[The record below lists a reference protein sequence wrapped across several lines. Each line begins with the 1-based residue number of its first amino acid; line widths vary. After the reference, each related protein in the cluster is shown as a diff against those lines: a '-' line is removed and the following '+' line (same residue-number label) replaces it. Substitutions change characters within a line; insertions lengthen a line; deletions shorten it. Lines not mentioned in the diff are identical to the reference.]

1 MKKPIL
7 ISTLISIVLTFV
19 FSEILSI
26 YHIGTIPTLLTTLY
40 LIAMFLIFEYI
51 FIVASYLIKNINK
64 INIKKII
71 GLILLFISL
80 LLILLFVIII
90 NVDYLN
96 WYQYSSPFY
105 INVIVRSL
113 EMLLPSLI
121 LIISSIVLFKK
132 K

>member
-1 MKKPIL
+1 MKKSIL

-26 YHIGTIPTLLTTLY
+26 YHIGTIPTILTTLY

-121 LIISSIVLFKK
+121 LIISSIILLRK
-132 K
+132 

>member
-1 MKKPIL
+1 MKKSIL

-121 LIISSIVLFKK
+121 LIISSIILLRK
-132 K
+132 

>member
-1 MKKPIL
+1 MKKSIL

-51 FIVASYLIKNINK
+51 FIVASYLIKNINR

-121 LIISSIVLFKK
+121 LIISSIVLLKK
-132 K
+132 

>member
-1 MKKPIL
+1 MKKSIL

-121 LIISSIVLFKK
+121 LIISSIVLLKK
-132 K
+132 

>member
-1 MKKPIL
+1 MKKSIL

-51 FIVASYLIKNINK
+51 FIVASYLIKSINK

-121 LIISSIVLFKK
+121 LIISSIVLLKK
-132 K
+132 

>member
-1 MKKPIL
+1 MKKSVL

-121 LIISSIVLFKK
+121 LIISSIILLRK
-132 K
+132 

>member
-51 FIVASYLIKNINK
+51 FIVANYLIKNINK

-80 LLILLFVIII
+80 LLI
-90 NVDYLN
+90 
-96 WYQYSSPFY
+96 
-105 INVIVRSL
+105 
-113 EMLLPSLI
+113 
-121 LIISSIVLFKK
+121 
-132 K
+132 

>member
-1 MKKPIL
+1 MKKSIL

-26 YHIGTIPTLLTTLY
+26 YHIGSIPTILTTLY

-121 LIISSIVLFKK
+121 LIISSIILLRK
-132 K
+132 